1 MDEARRTEIRV
12 GIVSLVAVAVLIVG
26 ILLGQG
32 ISLSPNN
39 QLLKIRL
46 KNSGGLDVASPVVIN
61 GVKRGQVKDV
71 ISNNGSVLV
80 LAEVDD
86 ISDIHPDAFATVSI
100 LEITGGK
107 KVEINPGFVAGTWDP
122 EQEMVGR
129 ATADLGG
136 LISLVGDVSGDLVNL
151 VRRLDTIS
159 AAATELLADGTVTA
173 NIKSMTADGAILI
186 KDAREWVQTN
196 RNNLTNS
203 IEDMR
208 IVVADIKRIVKNNE
222 PKLTSTMDKLDK
234 MLTDLEV
241 TIAKTDRAIVN
252 VDTLVTNING
262 VVMDIKTNDG
272 LVNAML
278 YDSTFKGRIDT
289 LVASVRHFVKDA
301 RKNGVNVNI
310 GLGHK

>member
-12 GIVSLVAVAVLIVG
+12 GIVSLVAVTVLIVG

-32 ISLSPNN
+32 ISLSPTK
-39 QLLKIRL
+39 QMIKIRL
-46 KNSGGLDVASPVVIN
+46 TNSGGLEMSSPVVIN

-71 ISNNGSVLV
+71 SSSNGSVLV

-86 ISDIHPDAFATVSI
+86 ISDIHPDASAVVSI

-107 KVEINPGFVAGTWDP
+107 KVEILPGSQPGTWNV
-122 EQEMVGR
+122 ESEMRGR
-129 ATADLGG
+129 TAADIGG
-136 LISLVGDVSGDLVNL
+136 LVALVGDVSGDLVNL
-151 VRRLDTIS
+151 LRRLDTIS

-173 NIKSMTADGAILI
+173 NIKSMTSDGAILV
-186 KDAREWVQTN
+186 KDAREWMQTN

-208 IVVADIKRIVKNNE
+208 IVVSDIKRIVKNNE

-234 MLTDLEV
+234 MLNDLES

-262 VVMDIKTNDG
+262 VVMDIKSNDG